1 MGLVWRFG
9 LIKPL
14 HSKASVETGL
24 SGFIHLVLR
33 VCVFDCWFWLVGPCF
48 VLFFL
53 PSGGHLCMLM
63 LVKGKDRTQ
72 TTKENLTLKPQ
83 NVVTTIKINW

>member
-1 MGLVWRFG
+1 MRLVWRFG

-14 HSKASVETGL
+14 HSKASVETDL

-48 VLFFL
+48 VLFFFTFRWASL
-53 PSGGHLCMLM
+53 HADAC
-63 LVKGKDRTQ
+63 KGKR
-72 TTKENLTLKPQ
+72 
-83 NVVTTIKINW
+83 